1 MSAFTLRLL
10 ISAAALVQSTG
21 LGWGPP
27 PKLKSVSHQLIG
39 SNSFD
44 QSQVPWNEINAAWGQ
59 AALLLFTLAKQCA
72 FHFTTYVQESFGGGN
87 VVHNSVWGRYDIVPK
102 GSFSYMLRQ
111 SDKYHCELSVLLCVV
126 CHHQTELFF
135 LEGLIPGSDHVVP
148 QACTRQQV
156 LTCSKPP
163 IR

>member
-72 FHFTTYVQESFGGGN
+72 FHFTTYVQESFGVATSYITLFGADTTSCPREASRTCFDN
-87 VVHNSVWGRYDIVPK
+87 QTNTIVNCQC
-102 GSFSYMLRQ
+102 Y
-111 SDKYHCELSVLLCVV
+111 SVLSA
-126 CHHQTELFF
+126 
-135 LEGLIPGSDHVVP
+135 I
-148 QACTRQQV
+148 
-156 LTCSKPP
+156 
-163 IR
+163 IRLNCIFSRV